1 LGIAGLA
8 VLVGQKK
15 WPISLIFYTE
25 IKQTILKRELNKMTF
40 TLKLSQDEMENMTML
55 EQAIEKYVDSLGM
68 DGLIDYVTSDLLMK
82 CGSRPALALLW
93 SVYSKAADGDIDEFI
108 EQMGVSDEM

>member
-1 LGIAGLA
+1 
-8 VLVGQKK
+8 
-15 WPISLIFYTE
+15 
-25 IKQTILKRELNKMTF
+25 MTF

-108 EQMGVSDEM
+108 EQIVFESMAQAQDFMLLIISAE

>member
-1 LGIAGLA
+1 MS
-8 VLVGQKK
+8 KHH
-15 WPISLIFYTE
+15 E
-25 IKQTILKRELNKMTF
+25 
-40 TLKLSQDEMENMTML
+40 DML

-68 DGLIDYVTSDLLMK
+68 DGLIDYVTSDL
-82 CGSRPALALLW
+82 W